1 MNVNAN
7 LDNIS
12 VLLQLLVVIEDG
24 PGKPEKKVTK
34 LSQVNDKLYV
44 IKLYRVHP
52 PQRCDSIFD

>member
-12 VLLQLLVVIEDG
+12 VLLQLLVVMEDG
-24 PGKPEKKVTK
+24 TGKSEKRVTK

-52 PQRCDSIFD
+52 T